1 MSKRTV
7 KVDMYHCDYTEK
19 SGKRC
24 DLEGEKQQMRQCA
37 MCSKDLCSRHYQ
49 SLSVSNNNVRH
60 LTYFFCEEHSEEFI
74 NTLIKTFGDTT
85 LVEGGGMAK

>member
-7 KVDMYHCDYTEK
+7 KVDMFQCDYTKK
-19 SGKRC
+19 SGERC
-24 DLEGEKQQMRQCA
+24 DIEGERIQIKLCA
-37 MCSKDLCSRHYQ
+37 MCSKDLCNRHYQ
-49 SLSVSNNNVRH
+49 SLSVSINNVRH
-60 LTYFFCEEHSEEFI
+60 LTYFFCEDHSEEFI